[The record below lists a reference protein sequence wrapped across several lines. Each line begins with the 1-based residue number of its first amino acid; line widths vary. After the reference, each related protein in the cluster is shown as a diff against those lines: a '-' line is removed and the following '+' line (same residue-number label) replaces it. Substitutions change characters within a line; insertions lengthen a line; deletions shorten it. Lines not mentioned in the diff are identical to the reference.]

1 MSGRGSLMEDIDVFA
16 INGRKEELTVI
27 KGISWGKFIRPICL
41 T

>member
-1 MSGRGSLMEDIDVFA
+1 MSGRGSLMEDIDVFS
-16 INGRKEELTVI
+16 INGWKEELTVI